1 MANTNAPYGLRPSRH
16 LTGGVTRTTEYSI
29 SASYTTKIYMG
40 DPVGLSSGNIV
51 IGTNAGTAHVGVFAG
66 VKYINA
72 KGENVFSKYWTGE
85 TGATEIK
92 ALVWDDPAQI
102 FAIEST
108 TFGTANIG
116 VAYDLAVA
124 AGVTTIGLSKT
135 VLNVAAT
142 SGASYKV
149 LGKVDRDDNETGA
162 YAEVEV
168 IAVKHA
174 LASS

>member
-16 LTGGVTRTTEYSI
+16 LTGGVTRTTEYPI
-29 SASYTTKIYMG
+29 SGSYTTKIYLG
-40 DPVGLSSGNIV
+40 DPVGLSSGNVI

-72 KGENVFSKYWTGE
+72 KGEKVFSKYWTGE
-85 TGATEIK
+85 SGATEIK
-92 ALVWDDPAQI
+92 ALVYDDPAQI
-102 FAIEST
+102 FAIEAT
-108 TFGTANIG
+108 TFAAANLG
-116 VAYDLAVA
+116 VGYDLAIA

-135 VLNVAAT
+135 VINVAAT
-142 SGASYKV
+142 TGAAYKI
-149 LGKVDRDDNETGA
+149 LGLINRDDNESGD